1 MSTDE
6 DFRSPVTDDRQRWM
20 GLFAKADI
28 DFLERSWAALSTKPN
43 YQVLRRPES
52 GLVMVRGRAG
62 GTGQP
67 FNMGE
72 MTVTRCTIRLGDG
85 PVGHGYVAGR
95 DSRHAEL
102 AALFDALMQDE
113 RTGEALEASIL
124 GPIEERIAAKRRQKA
139 AKTAATKVDFFTLV
153 RGEDEC

>member
-1 MSTDE
+1 
-6 DFRSPVTDDRQRWM
+6 M
-20 GLFAKADI
+20 GLFARSDI

-43 YQVLRRPES
+43 YQFLRRPES

-72 MTVTRCTIRLGDG
+72 MTVTRCTIRLADG

-95 DSRHAEL
+95 DRRHAEL

-113 RTGEALEASIL
+113 RTGGDLEVSL
-124 GPIEERIAAKRRQKA
+124 VCPIEEKIAAKRRQNA

>member
-6 DFRSPVTDDRQRWM
+6 DFRSPATDDRQRWM

-28 DFLERSWAALSTKPN
+28 DFLERNWVALSAKPD
-43 YQVLRRPES
+43 YRFLRRPES
-52 GLVMVRGRAG
+52 GLVMIRGRAG

-72 MTVTRCTIRLGDG
+72 MTVTRCTIRLADG

-95 DSRHAEL
+95 DRRHAEL

-113 RTGEALEASIL
+113 QTGGALETSVV
-124 GPIEERIAAKRRQKA
+124 GPIEKRISAKCQQDAAR
-139 AKTAATKVDFFTLV
+139 TAATKVDFFTLV

>member
-1 MSTDE
+1 MTATEGFQLSTPDE
-6 DFRSPVTDDRQRWM
+6 RQRWM
-20 GLFAKADI
+20 GLFARAETDV
-28 DFLERSWAALSTKPN
+28 LERSWAAMPTQPR
-43 YQVLRRPES
+43 YQFLRQPEQ

-72 MTVTRCTIRLGDG
+72 MTVTRCTIQLADG

-95 DSRHAEL
+95 DRRHAEL

-113 RTGEALEASIL
+113 QACQKLEVSVVA
-124 GPIEERIAAKRRQKA
+124 PIEEQIAAKRRQDA
-139 AKTAATKVDFFTLV
+139 ARTAATKVDFFTLV